1 VEWHVQQLSLDLDY
15 GRIADM
21 TSTPL
26 AGLRMLLVHAHP
38 DDETIGNGATMAMYS
53 ALGAQVT
60 LVTCTRGEE
69 GEVLVPGL
77 SHLASS
83 STDSLG
89 EHRVKELDSAMKALG
104 VSDHRFLGEPALKFR
119 DSGMMG
125 TEPNNRLDVFWQ
137 TNLDA
142 AAKLLVEVILEVRP
156 HVLITYDEIGG
167 YGHPDH
173 IQAHRVAMRAVELAT
188 SWDIPKIYWNAIPK
202 SLIAQGIEEMKKT
215 GSNFF
220 GAENVDDIPFAKDDA
235 LVTAVV
241 DGTQYVDRKMAAMK
255 AHETQIALDGPF
267 FALSNNLGLQIWGR
281 EYYSL
286 VKGTPAP
293 PFNDE
298 GRETNLFAG
307 LAP

>member
-1 VEWHVQQLSLDLDY
+1 M
-15 GRIADM
+15 ANM
-21 TSTPL
+21 TSL
-26 AGLRMLLVHAHP
+26 QYAGFRMLLVHAHP
-38 DDETIGNGATMAMYS
+38 DDETIGNGSTMAMYA
-53 ALGAQVT
+53 ALGAQIT

-83 STDSLG
+83 DSDALG
-89 EHRVKELDSAMKALG
+89 DHRTTELAAAMKELG
-104 VSDHRFLGEPALKFR
+104 VSDHRFLGEPALQFR

-125 TEPNNRLDVFWQ
+125 TEQNNRPDVFWK
-137 TNLDA
+137 TDVDT
-142 AAKLLVEVILEVRP
+142 AAKLLADVIHEVRP

-173 IQAHRVAMRAVELAT
+173 IQAHRVAMRAAELSSA
-188 SWDIPKIYWNAIPK
+188 WDIPKIYWNAFPK
-202 SLIAQGIEEMKKT
+202 SLVALGIEELKKT

-220 GAENVDDIPFAKDDA
+220 GAESVDDIPFAKDDA
-235 LVTAVV
+235 LVTAVI
-241 DGTQYVDRKMAAMK
+241 DGTEYVDRKMAAMK

-293 PFNDE
+293 PYDNDA
-298 GRETNLFAG
+298 RETNLFSG
-307 LAP
+307 LVR